1 MSIYSSLKE
10 GLASSWSVS
19 TGLAVASI
27 LFVVYIAV
35 LSIYRLYLSPL
46 ARFPGPKWAALTQ
59 WYEVYFD
66 MFKGG
71 GGQFTFEI
79 KRMHE
84 KYGISHPPA
93 FSISSHFLRHMPGH
107 DGQLVTYADELPRS
121 HCPYQSI

>member
-1 MSIYSSLKE
+1 ME
-10 GLASSWSVS
+10 GLASKWSVS
-19 TGLAVASI
+19 MVFAVASI

-35 LSIYRLYLSPL
+35 LSVYRLYFSPL
-46 ARFPGPKWAALTQ
+46 ARFPGPRLAALTQ

-84 KYGISHPPA
+84 KYGTFHSPA
-93 FSISSHFLRHMPGH
+93 FLIFFHCLRQMRGH
-107 DGQLVTYADELPRS
+107 
-121 HCPYQSI
+121 QS